1 MSKVNLI
8 ALHVILRG
16 AEKGDVPVNGH
27 FTESA
32 DEAELL
38 IAAGAARLS
47 DVATAA
53 PVAAAGEKKGKKGA
67 APAASEPDL
76 EGGDD
81 I

>member
-1 MSKVNLI
+1 MSKVNLV
-8 ALHVILRG
+8 ALHVIIRG
-16 AEKGDVPVNGH
+16 SAKGDVPVNGH

-47 DVATAA
+47 DVVTAA
-53 PVAAAGEKKGKKGA
+53 PVADKVPAGKKA
-67 APAASEPDL
+67 QKAAASEPDL